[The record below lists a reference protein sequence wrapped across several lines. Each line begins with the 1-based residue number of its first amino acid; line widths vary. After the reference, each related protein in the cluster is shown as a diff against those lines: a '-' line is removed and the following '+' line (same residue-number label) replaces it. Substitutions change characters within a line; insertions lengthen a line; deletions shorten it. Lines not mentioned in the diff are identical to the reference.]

1 MFFSLVALK
10 GANGSLLLVHL
21 GYWIN
26 FLDSVFILKTKS
38 EFISIAQE
46 FGNCFLPWNVDWR
59 NFFSLSG
66 ALFMMHSISEL
77 GL

>member
-10 GANGSLLLVHL
+10 GANDTLLLVHL

-46 FGNCFLPWNVDWR
+46 FGNCFLPWNVDWK
-59 NFFSLSG
+59 NFFLYQE
-66 ALFMMHSISEL
+66 LFFMTHSISEL